1 MDRKNYRKQITI
13 GVIISFSL
21 IFLSALYFF
30 ISLHHNLNNER
41 SIVRVA
47 ENRFNIINEIKS
59 SVDEV
64 NDIKLD
70 YLNKKDASLFIPYKM
85 ELKKMDELL
94 RSLSLKDDFY
104 HVQPNST
111 ENIRKDIV
119 AFYDFEQDIGHT
131 KETQSISHN
140 IHERKASILNQIDL
154 MSRDLLD
161 QRARLLEK

>member
-1 MDRKNYRKQITI
+1 MNRKNYRKQITI

-94 RSLSLKDDFY
+94 RSLSLKDDSIMFSQTALKTSAKISL
-104 HVQPNST
+104 HFTTLSRISITQ
-111 ENIRKDIV
+111 RKLNPYPII
-119 AFYDFEQDIGHT
+119 FT
-131 KETQSISHN
+131 N
-140 IHERKASILNQIDL
+140 ERP
-154 MSRDLLD
+154 RY
-161 QRARLLEK
+161 

>member
-64 NDIKLD
+64 NDINL
-70 YLNKKDASLFIPYKM
+70 I
-85 ELKKMDELL
+85 
-94 RSLSLKDDFY
+94 
-104 HVQPNST
+104 T
-111 ENIRKDIV
+111 
-119 AFYDFEQDIGHT
+119 
-131 KETQSISHN
+131 
-140 IHERKASILNQIDL
+140 
-154 MSRDLLD
+154 
-161 QRARLLEK
+161 